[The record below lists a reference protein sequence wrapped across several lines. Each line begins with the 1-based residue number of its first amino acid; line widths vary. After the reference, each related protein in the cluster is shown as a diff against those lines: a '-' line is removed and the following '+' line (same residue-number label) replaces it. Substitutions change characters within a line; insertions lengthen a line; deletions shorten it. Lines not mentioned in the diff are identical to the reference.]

1 MENTIDNARQFLID
15 SGRRELEN
23 IGYGMTG
30 EFIVAPYQMVT
41 YANSV
46 QQPTQREELIKFA
59 SEFLLW
65 YHSPLTTKSINA
77 EMFIDEYLKEK
88 E

>member
-41 YANSV
+41 YANSF

-59 SEFLLW
+59 TGLFL
-65 YHSPLTTKSINA
+65 YNYQDPS
-77 EMFIDEYLKEK
+77 DEEIEEYVDYYLKEK
-88 E
+88 K